1 MNAMT
6 QTTAAAIPSKAEV
19 HPALSRLRDAR
30 LLREMAYIDGRWT
43 GAVSDVRFE
52 VRDPASGL
60 VVARVARLSA
70 DEATQAIDAAA
81 LALPPGKCC
90 CRRSAPPACGPGMI
104 SSLKPA
110 RISPFS

>member
-6 QTTAAAIPSKAEV
+6 QAAAAAIPSKAEV
-19 HPALSRLRDAR
+19 HPALGRLRDAR

-43 GAVSDVRFE
+43 GAVSDARFE

-60 VVARVARLSA
+60 IVARVARLGA

-81 LALPPGKCC
+81 LALPSLENAAAAGA
-90 CRRSAPPACGPGMI
+90 RRPPAG
-104 SSLKPA
+104 LA
-110 RISPFS
+110 

>member
-6 QTTAAAIPSKAEV
+6 QAAAAAIPSKAEV

-60 VVARVARLSA
+60 VVARVARLGA

-81 LALPPGKCC
+81 LALPSLENAAAAGA
-90 CRRSAPPACGPGMI
+90 RRPPAG
-104 SSLKPA
+104 LA
-110 RISPFS
+110 